1 MGSFPIERLQ
11 YVTFLVMVLSNGH
24 HVSERSNAEDADN
37 QTNQILAE
45 LSRSFALRNQR
56 ESNMSYQIKQPAGFS
71 SLPLSHINALELSP
85 ELHSMAD
92 TLLYKIH
99 KADSLEQLKW
109 THGRADGFALGL
121 NVAGRLTLWQADYL
135 MACYAAA
142 REKCEIQLKAI
153 TDASQCKAA
162 VFSETAALNAAI

>member
-1 MGSFPIERLQ
+1 
-11 YVTFLVMVLSNGH
+11 
-24 HVSERSNAEDADN
+24 
-37 QTNQILAE
+37 
-45 LSRSFALRNQR
+45 
-56 ESNMSYQIKQPAGFS
+56 MSYQIKQPSGFP
-71 SLPLSHINALELSP
+71 SLPPGHINALELAP

-99 KADSLEQLKW
+99 MADSLEQLKW

-121 NVAGRLTLWQADYL
+121 NVAERLTLWQADYL

-142 REKCEIQLKAI
+142 RKKCEVRLKAI
-153 TDASQCKAA
+153 ADACQCKAA